1 MGFRSVIFPALLAGP
16 KATAMHSQQN
26 DYGKWS
32 EEELRRAESVAANF
46 LQENDA
52 RIRKNFE
59 AKLHTLDEL
68 VTDLGQRRLTLDERL
83 NCYACIAEVSGALA
97 EDAQG
102 FFGLASEPVV
112 ARLLANVD
120 RGAR

>member
-1 MGFRSVIFPALLAGP
+1 MRPQ
-16 KATAMHSQQN
+16 KN

-32 EEELRRAESVAANF
+32 EEELRRAESVAGTF

-52 RIRKNFE
+52 RIRANFE
-59 AKLHTLDEL
+59 AKLHALDAL
-68 VTDLGQRRLTLDERL
+68 VNGLGQRGMTLDERL
-83 NCYACIAEVSGALA
+83 DCYARIAEVSGALA
-97 EDAQG
+97 EDARG

-120 RGAR
+120 REGT